1 MPQLKY
7 LDRTYKDNEEL
18 QALMRQRVS
27 EDLYGKPHIES
38 DTPAMKEV
46 REFLAESAKKHFP
59 ELLAT
64 GVTFYDPKDSR
75 TSPVADIH
83 IYVPAGKASQNAL
96 EAFKADLNQLQI
108 RRADGTVYPG
118 SDGFLEANPNFL
130 GKGRITDVEQVFAR
144 IQLDAESLVRNLR
157 SSRRQG
163 QHL

>member
-1 MPQLKY
+1 MPQIKHP
-7 LDRTYKDNEEL
+7 DRTYKDNEEL

-27 EDLYGKPHIES
+27 EDLYGKPYIES

-46 REFLAESAKKHFP
+46 REFLAGVAKKHFP

-64 GVTFYDPKDSR
+64 GITFYDPKNGRDPSL
-75 TSPVADIH
+75 ADIH
-83 IYVPAGKASQNAL
+83 IFVPAGKAPHDAI

-118 SDGFLEANPNFL
+118 SEGFLEANPNFL

-157 SSRRQG
+157 SSRSQG
-163 QHL
+163 QH